1 MYHIVICD
9 NDKSFIEFIKKVIF
23 KSGLKEE
30 EVVFSEY
37 YLGNDMLDE
46 LEEIEVCDLLILDMK
61 IKDLDSYEVAKSFR
75 KIFKTSVLVFC
86 SATCAPTD
94 KCFKVTPY
102 RYLYKNYPNIKMLSE
117 MKEIIKKVKNNKNKD
132 NDFCIVG
139 NYYCNIVKL
148 NPRDILYIENSKR
161 GSMIHICEEKIE
173 YEFEKKLTTRYK
185 LAELYEKLNK
195 YGFEYGHNSYL
206 INLKYVSKM
215 LSKGEVKLLDGTIL
229 SISRSKLKKFRIALS
244 NELDCFKN

>member
-9 NDKSFIEFIKKVIF
+9 SDKSFIEFIKQVIL
-23 KSGLKEE
+23 KSGLREE
-30 EVVFSEY
+30 EVQFSEY
-37 YLGNDMLDE
+37 YLGKDILDE
-46 LEEIEVCDLLILDMK
+46 LNEIEFCDLLILDMR
-61 IKDLDSYEVAKSFR
+61 IKDLDSYEIARSFR
-75 KIFKTSVLVFC
+75 KVFKSSILVFS

-94 KCFKVTPY
+94 KCFKVTTY
-102 RYLYKNYPNIKMLSE
+102 RYLYKNYSNVKMLSE
-117 MKEIIKKVKNNKNKD
+117 MKEIIKKVKNNKNNND
-132 NDFCIVG
+132 DFCIIG

-148 NPRDILYIENSKR
+148 NPKDILYIENSKR
-161 GSMIHICEEKIE
+161 GSMIHICDEKIE

-206 INLKYVSKM
+206 INLKYVSKL

-229 SISRSKLKKFRIALS
+229 SISRSKLKKFRTALL
-244 NELDCFKN
+244 NEIDCFKN